1 MSALSE
7 IPVQEFLGKVKALGI
22 HLEANGGHINVG
34 WPEKIPDPEIRRT
47 IISRKPEILEA
58 LRAEPRHRNATDHFS
73 ETELEYYLNLLEI
86 MQSEKFGL
94 ERGVAER
101 EAFEIVDEYRS
112 RRKKRLEL
120 PSQQKGNG
128 KEIAQIFFGKKSD
141 GKEKN

>member
-1 MSALSE
+1 MGWRDFKNPYLVEKTELTEKTPA
-7 IPVQEFLGKVKALGI
+7 
-22 HLEANGGHINVG
+22 EA
-34 WPEKIPDPEIRRT
+34 EKIPFIPLIPPGLDSENHDLAFMEQLT
-47 IISRKPEILEA
+47 
-58 LRAEPRHRNATDHFS
+58 

-94 ERGVAER
+94 DRGAAER

-112 RRKKRLEL
+112 RKKKRLEL

-141 GKEKN
+141 GKEKD